1 MDMMENLFIMAIVAK
16 IKGFGK
22 RDSAREMNN
31 KSNASGSR
39 EVLCAAVMVVV
50 AITGTKM
57 VTIVVVG
64 TEFAEVKGYGKD
76 SIDGGGDL
84 Q

>member
-1 MDMMENLFIMAIVAK
+1 M
-16 IKGFGK
+16 
-22 RDSAREMNN
+22 
-31 KSNASGSR
+31 
-39 EVLCAAVMVVV
+39 LCAAVMVVV